1 MNKYYLGLDMG
12 SASVGWA
19 VTDENYHLVRRKGK
33 DLWGV
38 RTFDVAQT
46 AKERRVT
53 RGNRRRQDRRKQRIQ
68 ILQEVLGEEVLK
80 TDPGF
85 FHRMKESRYVVEDKR
100 TLDGKQVEL
109 PYALFVDKD
118 YTDKEYYKQ
127 FPTINHLIVY
137 LMTTSDT
144 PDIRLVYLALHY
156 YMKNRGN
163 FLHSGD
169 INNVKDIND
178 ILEQLDNVLETFL
191 DGWNLKLKSHV
202 EDIKSIYTQ
211 TSHIDFS

>member
-68 ILQEVLGEEVLK
+68 ILQELLGEEVLK

-100 TLDGKQVEL
+100 TC
-109 PYALFVDKD
+109 
-118 YTDKEYYKQ
+118 
-127 FPTINHLIVY
+127 I
-137 LMTTSDT
+137 
-144 PDIRLVYLALHY
+144 
-156 YMKNRGN
+156 
-163 FLHSGD
+163 
-169 INNVKDIND
+169 
-178 ILEQLDNVLETFL
+178 
-191 DGWNLKLKSHV
+191 
-202 EDIKSIYTQ
+202 
-211 TSHIDFS
+211 